1 MGIEEAPFEAG
12 RLWQHRSVSE
22 ELTGVV
28 VGGLLALGGSLIVL
42 LLQYL
47 MRRRGRITWEVGD
60 CDITMIT
67 ETTGDVRSLQS
78 LKSLQ
83 SEDITDVSELH
94 LNAVLRLHN
103 QKDVSVGLMELNI
116 SVLRGREKVLTVLPR
131 ASIRYMGVQ
140 EDQEQDPFQAATL
153 PAQQV
158 VIMWIRGVIK
168 QEAELEQ
175 LPTCDR
181 AKLLGRL
188 STGKAIEADIAR

>member
-1 MGIEEAPFEAG
+1 
-12 RLWQHRSVSE
+12 V
-22 ELTGVV
+22 
-28 VGGLLALGGSLIVL
+28 VL

-47 MRRRGRITWEVGD
+47 MRRRGRIIWEVGD

-67 ETTGDVRSLQS
+67 ETTGDVRSLHS

-83 SEDITDVSELH
+83 SEDISDVSELH

-116 SVLRGREKVLTVLPR
+116 TVLRGREQVLTFPPR

-158 VIMWIRGVIK
+158 IIMWLRGVIK

-188 STGKAIEADIAR
+188 SNGKTIEADIAR

>member
-1 MGIEEAPFEAG
+1 
-12 RLWQHRSVSE
+12 VSD

-28 VGGLLALGGSLIVL
+28 VGGLLALGGSLVVL

-47 MRRRGRITWEVGD
+47 MRRHGHITWEVGD
-60 CDITMIT
+60 CDITIFPKKNEDEILT
-67 ETTGDVRSLQS
+67 LHS

-83 SEDITDVSELH
+83 EQAVSTIDRLKLET
-94 LNAVLRLHN
+94 VLRLHN

-116 SVLRGREKVLTVLPR
+116 ALLRGREQILTFPPR
-131 ASIRYMGVQ
+131 ARIRYMEVQ

-158 VIMWIRGVIK
+158 VIVWLTGVFN
-168 QEAELEQ
+168 QEEVIAQ
-175 LPTCDR
+175 LLTCDR

-188 STGKAIEADIAR
+188 SNGKAIEEVFPC